1 MNCKNCGS
9 QLDEGSKF
17 CGNCGTP
24 VEMVV
29 SNPINEVDSSV
40 ESNVSNAVESSVFDN
55 EVQSTVTEVVN
66 NVDNMVAVSSSG
78 DEIDNPKS
86 SKVGLI
92 VIIVLL
98 LGIIGS
104 GCFYAYNLFFGKK
117 RIVSSL
123 INTVYDKVDLAI
135 DEAYAYDK
143 NSSLITGDMSFNT
156 NIPDLE
162 VLNSEKI
169 SYTFGLDYSNK
180 RFQAGMKLEENNT
193 SLIDAML
200 FIKDNVAYTLLKDI
214 YPSLI
219 KNELSEDL
227 LGEVFE
233 STNAGISKE
242 DIKYINKSFKNI
254 LINSLDMDDF
264 NKSTKVIIV
273 NGVDTKVNVLSYTL
287 DNNNY
292 GKFIDSFI
300 DNTVSDQ
307 KLLEIFAKI
316 SDSNVNEIKDSL
328 NKSKG
333 LDYSG
338 VGDLSIVFDIYTKG
352 LKNEFVG
359 MDINFAELY
368 DIQLRLYDNLTDV
381 NVTFGEFKANFVVK
395 ELGENTYNVDF
406 TYNIGDKSLTG
417 NISNEYKKID
427 SNKSENILKF
437 VVNFDGKMFSFTTN
451 YTQSIGEVVA
461 DFDVT
466 GAVDYESIS
475 EEEMNEMFSKFLAKF
490 EDSELGKLIEEF
502 YADSYDSDLDSD
514 SYDSVLDSD
523 SYDSSSSDV
532 DYVVSYGRDVELAY
546 TQYQYDKLLGT
557 QSTYSDSFK
566 DSITLNVDG
575 EPTEILVDSHLD
587 VTCEG
592 ENSISQGVLTL
603 HNCRV
608 GNSTVSY
615 SYSGGSASA
624 E

>member
-1 MNCKNCGS
+1 MLCKNCGS

-24 VEMVV
+24 VENEVNSSVGVSNDVLTSKSVSENVSEQVSVEQTSVLDGNSMSNNSVQTNVEPSSVV
-29 SNPINEVDSSV
+29 SNQETVVDS
-40 ESNVSNAVESSVFDN
+40 
-55 EVQSTVTEVVN
+55 
-66 NVDNMVAVSSSG
+66 
-78 DEIDNPKS
+78 KS
-86 SKVGLI
+86 SKMGILFLI
-92 VIIVLL
+92 IALI
-98 LGIIGS
+98 GIICAVCVCGYY
-104 GCFYAYNLFFGKK
+104 FLFNKK
-117 RIVSSL
+117 KIVSSFVDA
-123 INTVYDKVDLAI
+123 VYNKVGLAI
-135 DEAYAYDK
+135 DEYYSFDYQK
-143 NSSLITGDMSFNT
+143 NSVLINGDMSFNT
-156 NIPDLE
+156 NIPDFD
-162 VLNSEKI
+162 VLNNEKL
-169 SYTFGLDYSNK
+169 SYSVGLDYQNK
-180 RFQAGMKLEENNT
+180 RIQGGVTLNEDNLSLFDVMLYMKDNFGYISLPDVYT
-193 SLIDAML
+193 SLIKVE
-200 FIKDNVAYTLLKDI
+200 I
-214 YPSLI
+214 P
-219 KNELSEDL
+219 ED
-227 LGEVFE
+227 EYRSIFDVE
-233 STNAGISKE
+233 DVGISK
-242 DIKYINKSFKNI
+242 DDVKYINKAYRDI
-254 LINSLDMDDF
+254 LVNSLDMNDF
-264 NKSTKVIIV
+264 KKSSKVIIV
-273 NGVDTKVNVLSYTL
+273 NGVDTKVNALSYTL

-292 GKFIDSFI
+292 EKFINNVI
-300 DNTVSDQ
+300 DNTLKDE

-368 DIQLRLYDNLTDV
+368 DIQLRLYDNLTDI

-417 NISNEYKKID
+417 NFSNEYKKID

-502 YADSYDSDLDSD
+502 YADSYDS
-514 SYDSVLDSD
+514 VLDSD

-575 EPTEILVDSHLD
+575 EPIEILVDSDLD